1 MPRTIIIDYT
11 MISTW
16 KTYLQRQARLH
27 RMCEDNRAY
36 LSACETKEDA
46 IRLYKQTID
55 WALEECYPDLDFL
68 RKEFANQQSQG
79 IYIDHNFDGEIL
91 NEHQVYVFHNCTGT
105 IRVGLNLAKKIIP
118 MCYFANGCNMTVL
131 GVEGEQMFPDRVP
144 LYIFGDN
151 EVVATNCSAMEARI
165 FKHEIK
171 RGGR

>member
-1 MPRTIIIDYT
+1 MN
-11 MISTW
+11 W
-16 KTYLQRQARLH
+16 KLYLQRLARDH
-27 RMCEDNRAY
+27 RMCADNRAY

-55 WALEECYPDLDFL
+55 WALEEEYPDLDFL
-68 RKEFANQQSQG
+68 RKEFSDQQSQG

-118 MCYFANGCNMTVL
+118 MCYFANNCDMTIL
-131 GVEGEQMFPDRVP
+131 GIENEDGFMPDRVP

-151 EVVATNCSAMEARI
+151 NINAENSPTMEIRI
-165 FKHEIK
+165 YQHKVKKGGK
-171 RGGR
+171 R